1 MTYIPRCC
9 FHICDTKCTYEDTA
23 VQPARWFL
31 LALQFVGP
39 KPCKSF
45 FVLTRHV
52 NAVSLKL
59 HWTACWKKMRL
70 RPLTL
75 NGNFIL
81 QIKTFTNSVFV
92 VFPNYFI
99 SGSIQALCVFIQ
111 TRVWFLNSFT
121 EWGLWPYQNY
131 LQKHADVVQE
141 LHRHCHLF
149 VHCWNPTSKLL
160 HIHTCSGNGQ
170 SSDWEGGGGTTTID
184 TVWSLRTT
192 S

>member
-1 MTYIPRCC
+1 MDFSKKKPDFIEPGVVGAEFTMGAEFSRIYGTFLHC

-23 VQPARWFL
+23 VQTVRWFL

-45 FVLTRHV
+45 FVLTKHI

-92 VFPNYFI
+92 VFPYFI
-99 SGSIQALCVFIQ
+99 GGSIQALCVLRAVQ
-111 TRVWFLNSFT
+111 CVLCALCANKQECGFLILSRNG
-121 EWGLWPYQNY
+121 GLDFESLTINY
-131 LQKHADVVQE
+131 FKYLY
-141 LHRHCHLF
+141 
-149 VHCWNPTSKLL
+149 
-160 HIHTCSGNGQ
+160 
-170 SSDWEGGGGTTTID
+170 
-184 TVWSLRTT
+184 
-192 S
+192 

>member
-1 MTYIPRCC
+1 M
-9 FHICDTKCTYEDTA
+9 
-23 VQPARWFL
+23 
-31 LALQFVGP
+31 ALRRYGRPTCEVIFTRSSIVGP

-45 FVLTRHV
+45 FVLTKHV

-99 SGSIQALCVFIQ
+99 GGSIQALCVLRCSAVCTLCSVRKQ
-111 TRVWFLNSFT
+111 TRVRFLNSCP
-121 EWGLWPYQNY
+121 EWGSLTIHVA
-131 LQKHADVVQE
+131 L
-141 LHRHCHLF
+141 CHLNSSNSTNMAHWHSNF
-149 VHCWNPTSKLL
+149 ASKFLPF
-160 HIHTCSGNGQ
+160 CMC
-170 SSDWEGGGGTTTID
+170 
-184 TVWSLRTT
+184 
-192 S
+192 